1 MNADRLSLRL
11 ASAFILILLL
21 TSACGPDTTPTP
33 FRPPTESF
41 QPISSLPTPQ
51 AGAPALS
58 GGEETLAV
66 IFPTPT
72 FLPAIS
78 TATPPCTDDLSFLSD
93 LTYPDGTVVLPGVT
107 IEKQWLIQN
116 TGTCDWDA
124 RYTLQFVGGDSL
136 GTPESLPLYPA
147 RAGARITLSIQF
159 IAPSFA
165 GTYES
170 QWQAVSPDGES
181 FGDAVYLLITVAQ

>member
-1 MNADRLSLRL
+1 MNADRLTLRI

-21 TSACGPDTTPTP
+21 TSACGADATPTP
-33 FRPPTESF
+33 FRPPTEF
-41 QPISSLPTPQ
+41 SSQASPLPAPQ
-51 AGAPALS
+51 AGA
-58 GGEETLAV
+58 TLAD

-72 FLPAIS
+72 FPPAQP
-78 TATPPCTDDLSFLSD
+78 TPVPPCLDDLAFLSD

-107 IEKQWLIQN
+107 LDKQWLIQN

-124 RYTLQFVGGDSL
+124 RYVLRFVGGDL
-136 GTPESLPLYPA
+136 FGAAEEIPLYPA

-159 IAPSFA
+159 IAPLFA

-170 QWQAVSPDGES
+170 QWQAVGPDGTF
-181 FGDAVYLLITVAQ
+181 FGVPVYVLITVAE

>member
-21 TSACGPDTTPTP
+21 TSACGPAATPTP
-33 FRPPTESF
+33 FRPPTESIA
-41 QPISSLPTPQ
+41 PTSPLPTPQ
-51 AGAPALS
+51 AGPTFAS
-58 GGEETLAV
+58 
-66 IFPTPT
+66 IFPTAT
-72 FLPAIS
+72 FPPALP
-78 TATPPCTDDLSFLSD
+78 TATPPCTDDLTFLSD

-107 IEKQWLIQN
+107 VDKQWLIQN

-124 RYTLQFVGGDSL
+124 RYTLQFVGGEQL
-136 GTPESLPLYPA
+136 GAPEVIPLYPA

-159 IAPSFA
+159 TAPSFA

-170 QWQAVSPDGES
+170 QWQAIGPNGDT
-181 FGDAVYLLITVAQ
+181 FGDAVFLLITVAQ

>member
-21 TSACGPDTTPTP
+21 TSACAPDATPTP
-33 FRPPTESF
+33 FRPPTES
-41 QPISSLPTPQ
+41 SSLNPPPPTSQP
-51 AGAPALS
+51 GATIAN
-58 GGEETLAV
+58 

-72 FLPAIS
+72 LPPAIA
-78 TATPPCTDDLSFLSD
+78 TATPPCTDDLTFLSD
-93 LTYPDGTVVLPGVT
+93 LTYPDGTVVLPGAT
-107 IEKQWLIQN
+107 LDKQWLIQN

-124 RYTLQFVGGDSL
+124 RYVLRFVGGEQL
-136 GTPESLPLYPA
+136 GVAEEVPLYPA

-159 IAPSFA
+159 TAPIFA

-170 QWQAVSPDGES
+170 QWRAVGPDGTS
-181 FGDAVYLLITVAQ
+181 FGDAVYLLIIVAE